1 MGMDSLTAVELKNR
15 LNRELMV
22 PLPATLAFDYPNIT
36 SLTNYLLSK
45 INEKFPLVEGKKKDS
60 SDVDILAIEQLSEQE
75 AAEELRKT
83 LKDMG
88 FGD

>member
-1 MGMDSLTAVELKNR
+1 M
-15 LNRELMV
+15 
-22 PLPATLAFDYPNIT
+22 
-36 SLTNYLLSK
+36 
-45 INEKFPLVEGKKKDS
+45 KDS
-60 SDVDILAIEQLSEQE
+60 RDADTLAIEQLSEQE